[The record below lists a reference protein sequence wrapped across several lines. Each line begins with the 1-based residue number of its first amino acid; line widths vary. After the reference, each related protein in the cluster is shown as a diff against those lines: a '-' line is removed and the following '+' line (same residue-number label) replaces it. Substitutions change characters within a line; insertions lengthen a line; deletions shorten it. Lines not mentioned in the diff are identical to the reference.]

1 MSEYIL
7 ERVTP
12 DHYKLLKDLYRDA
25 FNSKMEAQDI
35 QRRFDTTE
43 LGCEHI
49 GFIAIHTETKETAAY
64 YGVFPVT
71 LILNDQQIV
80 AAQSGDTMTHRRHRL
95 KGLFILLAKL
105 TFEECSKRKVQ
116 IIFGF
121 PNDNSLPGFIK
132 KLQWQQIDTI
142 LRFDLKLKVKTFPLA
157 KICMHSNLL
166 KKIYYKYFR
175 LLFGKKIISSPAS
188 FTNTALTKYRKIFR
202 NEKYI
207 KYKQSQ
213 DKFFIAINNQIIWIK
228 LADIFWIGDFS
239 DYGSVN
245 ESVIREIKRF
255 AFFLGYNTISFHIN
269 ESVKLP
275 YFLNSFKKYNSVP
288 SCVLFLNNS
297 INQSNILFTAAD
309 FDTW

>member
-1 MSEYIL
+1 MSEYIF

-12 DHYKLLKDLYRDA
+12 EHYKLLKDLYLDA
-25 FNSKMEAQDI
+25 FNSKMEVRDI
-35 QRRFDTTE
+35 QKRFDTKE

-49 GFIAIHTETKETAAY
+49 GFIAIHAATKEPAAY

-71 LILNDQQIV
+71 LILNCQKIL
-80 AAQSGDTMTHRRHRL
+80 AAQSGDTMTAGNHRL
-95 KGLFILLAKL
+95 KGLFISLAKL

-132 KLQWQQIDTI
+132 KLQWQQIDSI
-142 LRFDLKLKVKTFPLA
+142 VRFDLKLKVKTFPLA
-157 KICMHSNLL
+157 KISLRPNFLRR
-166 KKIYYKYFR
+166 IYYNYFR
-175 LLFGKKIISSPAS
+175 LLPGKKITSTPAS
-188 FTNTALTKYRKIFR
+188 FTNTKFTNYTKVLR
-202 NEKYI
+202 NEKYMA
-207 KYKQSQ
+207 YKESH
-213 DKFFIAINNQIIWIK
+213 DKFFIIIDNLVIWIK
-228 LADIFWIGDFS
+228 LTDVLWIGDFS
-239 DYGSVN
+239 NYESVN
-245 ESVIREIKRF
+245 NSVIKKLKRL

-275 YFLNSFKKYNSVP
+275 EFLNYFKKYKSVP

-297 INQSNILFTAAD
+297 IKPYNMLFTAAD